1 MGYGST
7 PCDFMCACVPQDL
20 VKEFLASS
28 DAEEAARCW
37 HDLDVSFF
45 GHQLVFTILVAAFEA
60 PAQAQL
66 LQQLI
71 QRFALSG
78 EVSQVP
84 CLSLGHHNL
93 HQ

>member
-1 MGYGST
+1 MTS
-7 PCDFMCACVPQDL
+7 CDLMCTRVPQEL
-20 VKEFLASS
+20 VKEFLVSS

-37 HDLDVSFF
+37 RDLDVSFF

-84 CLSLGHHNL
+84 CLSLHNL
-93 HQ
+93 